1 MTTPAQ
7 SVIRRAAETL
17 QDLSAVRWSTAEL
30 VRYLN
35 DGQRETVMYRPD
47 ATATNITFT
56 CVAGAKQTL
65 PAAAARLIE
74 INRNLA
80 VSSSKQAIRL
90 VNRNLLDH
98 QVPNW
103 QNESTTANI
112 KHYMFD
118 PLDRTVF
125 YVYPPAN
132 VLAQLNMVYAAL
144 PTDITEPSAG
154 TTYTSVSGNISL
166 PDTFANALCDYV
178 LYRAYAKD
186 TEQQGNAARAQ
197 AHFAAFGAALGVE
210 LTTTGGVSPS
220 PLGNPRRAA

>member
-1 MTTPAQ
+1 MATTAQ

-47 ATATNITFT
+47 ATSTNATFT
-56 CVAGAKQTL
+56 CVAGARQTL
-65 PAAAARLIE
+65 PTAAARLIE
-74 INRNLA
+74 INRNVA

-103 QNESTTANI
+103 QNESTTVNI
-112 KHYMFD
+112 KHYMYD

-132 VLAQLNMVYAAL
+132 VLAQLNVVYAAL
-144 PTDITEPSAG
+144 PTDITEPAGG
-154 TTYTSVSGNISL
+154 TTFSSVSGNISL
-166 PDTFANALCDYV
+166 PDTFANSLCDYI

-210 LTTTGGVSPS
+210 LNTAKGVSPS
-220 PLGNPRRAA
+220 PLGNPRHAA